1 MTGQLNLPLR
11 LSDSASF
18 DNFYPIGNEEVV
30 EVVRSVTKRTNDKPS
45 LFIHGPPGSGKSH
58 LLQALS
64 RLTVEE
70 HGLNVYVPAG
80 ASGVSPDLVSQL
92 NADTVVCLDDLEL
105 IVGDREWEEGIRE
118 VFLTLLR
125 LSPCVRN
132 VTRCSHKA
140 YE

>member
-30 EVVRSVTKRTNDKPS
+30 EVVRSVTKRTTDKPS

-64 RLTVEE
+64 RLTIEA
-70 HGLNVYVPAG
+70 HGLNVYVPCLLYTSPSPRDYA
-80 ASGVSPDLVSQL
+80 ASRMPSS
-92 NADTVVCLDDLEL
+92 A
-105 IVGDREWEEGIRE
+105 
-118 VFLTLLR
+118 
-125 LSPCVRN
+125 
-132 VTRCSHKA
+132 
-140 YE
+140 

>member
-30 EVVRSVTKRTNDKPS
+30 EVVRSVTKRTTDKPS

-105 IVGDREWEEGIRE
+105 KIGRASCRERG
-118 VFLTLLR
+118 
-125 LSPCVRN
+125 
-132 VTRCSHKA
+132 
-140 YE
+140 